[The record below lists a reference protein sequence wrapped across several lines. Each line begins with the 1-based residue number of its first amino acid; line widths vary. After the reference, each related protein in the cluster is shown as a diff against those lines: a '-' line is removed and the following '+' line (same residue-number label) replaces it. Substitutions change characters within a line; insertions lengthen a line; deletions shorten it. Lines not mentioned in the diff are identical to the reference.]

1 MELRYHGEGEIGAL
15 TGHVFADGHCSRTGF
30 RGLDRASWAL
40 VQVNNDGDRLRSIRG
55 VVPPDYP
62 QTAQASEFFAALY
75 AAQVC
80 FLPCTLYGDC
90 LNVVNEY
97 AKPSEE
103 WGDEKMAYAG
113 IMKQA
118 RLDNAPAK
126 WDHFLKVKAHVDLK
140 SDLDTRSRFLAKGND
155 WADKEA
161 LKAEELH
168 QPPDLQYKN
177 DLEGTTKKVKSILK
191 VLANVLPLWP
201 LTKERHKRVVKE
213 PVAAKKVNKLPIGLC
228 HVWFRGPEVWHCNVC
243 RANNRGYP

>member
-1 MELRYHGEGEIGAL
+1 MYLTGIIPHPADVWPLPEHSAFITVEANGEMELRYHGVGNIGAL

-30 RGLDRASWAL
+30 TGLDRASWAL

-80 FLPCTLYGDC
+80 FFPCTLYGDC
-90 LNVVNEY
+90 LNVVDAY

-140 SDLDTRSRFLAKGND
+140 SDLDAKSRFLAKGND

-168 QPPDLQYKN
+168 QPPDPQYKA
-177 DLEGTTKKVKSILK
+177 DLDGTVKKVKSILK
-191 VLANVLPLWP
+191 VTGQRAPA
-201 LTKERHKRVVKE
+201 
-213 PVAAKKVNKLPIGLC
+213 VAAL
-228 HVWFRGPEVWHCNVC
+228 
-243 RANNRGYP
+243 

>member
-1 MELRYHGEGEIGAL
+1 LRYHGEGEIGAL

-30 RGLDRASWAL
+30 RGLDRASWSL
-40 VQVNNDGDRLRSIRG
+40 VQVNDEGDRLRSIRG

-80 FLPCTLYGDC
+80 VPPCTLYGDC
-90 LNVVNEY
+90 LGVVNAY
-97 AKPSEE
+97 AKSSVE

-118 RLDNAPAK
+118 RRDNAPAK
-126 WDHFLKVKAHVDLK
+126 WDQFLKVKAHVDLMGNLGVK
-140 SDLDTRSRFLAKGND
+140 ERFRAKGND

-168 QPPDLQYKN
+168 N
-177 DLEGTTKKVKSILK
+177 
-191 VLANVLPLWP
+191 P
-201 LTKERHKRVVKE
+201 LTCITRKGSR
-213 PVAAKKVNKLPIGLC
+213 
-228 HVWFRGPEVWHCNVC
+228 
-243 RANNRGYP
+243 